1 MAFIGPWEIALI
13 ILVVLILFGP
23 KKLPELAKSVGE
35 AVRQYKQATEG
46 VLEEPTKLLSS
57 AKPTVAQEK
66 PAVSKELEEKER
78 KALVEAARK
87 LGIETEGKTI
97 EQISEEI
104 IKRSSEE
111 KESAEKK

>member
-35 AVRQYKQATEG
+35 AVRQYKRATEG
-46 VLEEPTKLLSS
+46 VLEEPTKLLTPE
-57 AKPTVAQEK
+57 KPAAAREK

-78 KALVEAARK
+78 KALVEAAKK

-104 IKRSSEE
+104 IKKSEE
-111 KESAEKK
+111 KKPEEKK

>member
-13 ILVVLILFGP
+13 VLVVLILFGP

-35 AVRQYKQATEG
+35 AVRQYKLATEG
-46 VLEEPTKLLSS
+46 VLEEPTKLLSP

-66 PAVSKELEEKER
+66 PAVKELEEKER